1 MEITQN
7 LSEQVNQLI
16 QIVCSKRN
24 QNKCKGLED
33 ITDLIVILTIIFSK
47 IFMGEEKSL
56 NGIKDIRTKIM
67 IKVWRL
73 KLLVYQQRCW
83 LIDKRMVGQLVSNLQ
98 NAFVK
103 GRQILVSVMIE
114 NEDLDRRVRRNII
127 EVICKLD
134 IEKGYCHC

>member
-16 QIVCSKRN
+16 QTVCSKRN

-33 ITDLIVILTIIFSK
+33 IIELIVILTIIFSK

-73 KLLVYQQRCW
+73 KLLVY
-83 LIDKRMVGQLVSNLQ
+83 
-98 NAFVK
+98 
-103 GRQILVSVMIE
+103 
-114 NEDLDRRVRRNII
+114 
-127 EVICKLD
+127 
-134 IEKGYCHC
+134 